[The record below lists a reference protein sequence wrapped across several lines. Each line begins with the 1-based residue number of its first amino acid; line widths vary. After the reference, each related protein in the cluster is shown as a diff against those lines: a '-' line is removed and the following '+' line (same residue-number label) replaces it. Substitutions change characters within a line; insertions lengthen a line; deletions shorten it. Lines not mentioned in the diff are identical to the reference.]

1 MQTNNRLLD
10 DIAKVANGAVSTLVG
25 VRGEV
30 EQMVHQQLDRMIDNA
45 DLVTREEFDAVKAVA
60 QTARL
65 EQEKLEARI
74 AELEAKVEALS
85 SAKAAPKA
93 RKSPTKK
100 VSAS

>member
-10 DIAKVANGAVSTLVG
+10 DIAKVANSAVSTLVG

-30 EQMVHQQLDRMIDNA
+30 EGMVRQQLDRMIDNA
-45 DLVTREEFDAVKAVA
+45 DLVAREEFDAVKAVA

-74 AELEAKVEALS
+74 AELEAKIDAMG
-85 SAKAAPKA
+85 SAKPAAKPRKPAAKKA
-93 RKSPTKK
+93 
-100 VSAS
+100 